1 MNNPEN
7 MVQVSH
13 FLEEKRIRE
22 LNGDPSFIKLF
33 KENEKFDIEKVLW
46 PPKDHLDA
54 IKQKVENDAYEKAK
68 LAVLEEEQ
76 NDLKIEE

>member
-1 MNNPEN
+1 
-7 MVQVSH
+7 MVSVSH
-13 FLEEKRIRE
+13 FLEEKRIWE

-33 KENEKFDIEKVLW
+33 KENEKFDIEKVLR

-68 LAVLEEEQ
+68 
-76 NDLKIEE
+76 